1 MTVPSQSVDYRK
13 FYEAE
18 RYLVDEVGPCFR
30 KTGVLEPADLYTIFI
45 WKAERV
51 KNQHKKRLAMLGGT
65 FDNAVRAIA
74 SGLFKCSNDKD
85 RLKYLMDEWHF
96 LLPTASAILTILY
109 PKVFTV
115 YDWRVC
121 DELNVADYDKW
132 KARGFSD
139 NLWNYYQ
146 AFKVAVERGTPSHL
160 SLRDKDR
167 FLIGRSTRSSIEA
180 DSQ

>member
-1 MTVPSQSVDYRK
+1 MKESADYRK

-18 RYLVDEVGPCFR
+18 RYLVDEVGANFR
-30 KTGVLEPADLYTIFI
+30 KTGVLEPVDLYTIFI

-51 KNQHKKRLAMLGGT
+51 KNQHKKRLAKLGGS
-65 FDNAVRAIA
+65 FDKAVRAIA
-74 SGLFKCSNDKD
+74 SGLYNCGNDKD

-121 DELNVADYDKW
+121 DELKVDYDTW

-139 NLWNYYQ
+139 NLWNFYQ
-146 AFKVAVERGTPSHL
+146 AFKVAVEQGAPSHL

-167 FLIGRSTRSSIEA
+167 FLIGRSTRRSIEA
-180 DSQ
+180 DSKK